1 MQSGQDVSRSLDAFQ
16 GTWCP
21 PHALEKLTI
30 IGNVPGQIEAVRKTN
45 NVFL

>member
-16 GTWCP
+16 GTCP
-21 PHALEKLTI
+21 PYALEKLTI
-30 IGNVPGQIEAVRKTN
+30 IDNVPGQIEAVGKTN